1 MAVQP
6 VVAESAPHRLAIT
19 EGGGAPAGAKAAN
32 AGPIAA
38 RVHGRERGRG
48 QEASAEDSLVIWIG
62 SSQDWHEHAVTLS
75 QVSAAVEAGRG
86 LYSALCGERFVPLPM
101 LSGPRPRCHHCLS
114 LSNGRSRSLLKARR
128 GFWARWSADRRSI
141 RDQDQAA
148 APTQQLGL

>member
-6 VVAESAPHRLAIT
+6 VVAESTPRRLSIT
-19 EGGGAPAGAKAAN
+19 DGGGAPAGAKTAN
-32 AGPIAA
+32 AGPTGA
-38 RVHGRERGRG
+38 RVDSRERGG
-48 QEASAEDSLVIWIG
+48 EQEAGAEDSLVVWIG
-62 SSQDWHEHAVTLS
+62 SSQDWKEHAVTLS

-86 LYSALCGERFVPLPM
+86 LYSALCGERFVPLLM

-114 LSNGRSRSLLKARR
+114 LSSGRSRSPLKARR
-128 GFWARWSADRRSI
+128 GFWARWSADRRSV

>member
-6 VVAESAPHRLAIT
+6 VVAESTPHRLAIT
-19 EGGGAPAGAKAAN
+19 DGGGVPAGAKVAN

-38 RVHGRERGRG
+38 RVHGRERGRAR
-48 QEASAEDSLVIWIG
+48 EANAEDSLVIWIG
-62 SSQDWHEHAVTLS
+62 SSQDWREHAVTLS
-75 QVSAAVEAGRG
+75 QVSAAVEAGCG

-101 LSGPRPRCHHCLS
+101 LSGPQPRCHHCLS
-114 LSNGRSRSLLKARR
+114 LSSGRSRSPLKARR
-128 GFWARWSADRRSI
+128 GFWARWSADRRSV